1 MKNLILCSIVLAFVS
16 CTSSVKQAP
25 DMKGAYFMNS
35 QTVTNDN
42 ENVTYSDLKQ
52 LKIYTDSFLMYVQ
65 VNPSDSVS
73 GFGVG
78 SYSSDSGKIIEK
90 PIYTSRASGFNDSP
104 VATYSLTITKTPE
117 GYTQFIPEIIIDS
130 AKSKLTEEYQYV
142 GKKDQTSP
150 LDGVWK
156 ETDFYVVKGND
167 TTRDSRTQYKAF
179 YQGYFMF
186 GQTLKDP
193 SGKISTGIGFG
204 TFVMNGDKQIKE
216 TDLNSTY
223 SILVGTP
230 YDVNFEMKGPHSY
243 MQTINY
249 PDSSKS
255 TEVYERFKK

>member
-1 MKNLILCSIVLAFVS
+1 MKNLTFCCLVFAVAG
-16 CTSSVKQAP
+16 CTSSVNKAP
-25 DMKGAYFMNS
+25 DIKGAYFMTS
-35 QTVTNDN
+35 QTVANAK
-42 ENVTYSDLKQ
+42 EHVTYSDLKQ
-52 LKIYTDSFLMYVQ
+52 LKIYTDSFMMYTQ
-65 VNPSDSVS
+65 VNPADSVS

-78 SYSSDSGKIIEK
+78 YYLSDSGKIIENAM
-90 PIYTSRASGFNDSP
+90 YTSRENGFSTSPAS
-104 VATYSLTITKTPE
+104 YSLTITKTPE
-117 GYTQFIPEIIIDS
+117 GYTQFIPEITIDS
-130 AKSKLTEEYQYV
+130 TKSTLTEEYQYV
-142 GKKDQTSP
+142 GKKDQTTP

-156 ETDFYVVKGND
+156 ETAFYVVKGND
-167 TTRDSRTQYKAF
+167 TTRDNRTQYKAF

-186 GQTLKDP
+186 GQTIKDP

-230 YDVNFEMKGPHSY
+230 YDVNFEMKGPDSY
-243 MQTINY
+243 MQTITY